1 MPKSSVSLEKDLE
14 KEFEKI
20 RRIIGRGAR
29 TGAIE
34 TRKHILGGSPTGSQ
48 WHVQANAR
56 RQKAGTYPGRGYGA
70 RIETGKMIDSVSY
83 SRPKWNPAT
92 KSYQASFG
100 FPYAPG
106 TFGNIRNVRPS
117 SKYKQKIDMMRSP
130 NFRPWA
136 SDKNY
141 FAMQE
146 YGSEMPGSNVK
157 RGMHATRKAMVVVM
171 KQIESEMLKL
181 YKKGK
186 K

>member
-1 MPKSSVSLEKDLE
+1 MPKSSFGLEEKLE
-14 KEFEKI
+14 QEVEKI
-20 RRIIGRGAR
+20 RRIIGRAAR

-34 TRKHILGGSPTGSQ
+34 TRKHILGGSPTGTQ
-48 WHVQANAR
+48 WHVQANR
-56 RQKAGTYPGRGYGA
+56 RRGNAYGA
-70 RIETGKMIDSVSY
+70 RVETGKMLESVSF
-83 SRPKWNPAT
+83 SRPKWDPAT
-92 KSYQASFG
+92 KSYKASFG
-100 FPYAPG
+100 FPYAEG

-117 SKYKQKIDMMRSP
+117 SKYAAKIDMMRSP
-130 NFRPWA
+130 SFKPWG

-157 RGMHATRKAMVVVM
+157 RGMHATRRAMVVVQ
-171 KQIESEMLKL
+171 KQIDSEMSRF

>member
-1 MPKSSVSLEKDLE
+1 MPRSSVNLDKKLDQEI
-14 KEFEKI
+14 EKI
-20 RRIIGRGAR
+20 RRIIGRAAR

-34 TRKHILGGSPTGSQ
+34 TRKHILGGSPTGSR
-48 WHVQANAR
+48 WHIQANAR
-56 RQKAGTYPGRGYGA
+56 RQEAGTYPGRGYGA

-83 SRPKWNPAT
+83 SRPKWNPVT
-92 KSYQASFG
+92 KSYTASFG
-100 FPYAPG
+100 FPYAAN

-117 SKYKQKIDMMRSP
+117 SKYREKVDQMRSP
-130 NFRPWA
+130 SFKPWA

-157 RGMHATRKAMVVVM
+157 VGMHSTRRAMVEVRRQLLM
-171 KQIESEMLKL
+171 EMSKY
-181 YKKGK
+181 YKRGK

>member
-1 MPKSSVSLEKDLE
+1 MPKSSFGLEKKLE
-14 KEFEKI
+14 QEVEKI
-20 RRIIGRGAR
+20 RRIIGRAAR
-29 TGAIE
+29 TGAVE
-34 TRKHILGGSPTGSQ
+34 TRKHILGGSPTGTQ
-48 WHVQANAR
+48 WHVQANKR
-56 RQKAGTYPGRGYGA
+56 RGNAYGA
-70 RIETGKMIDSVSY
+70 RIETGKMLESISF
-83 SRPKWNPAT
+83 SRPKWDSNT
-92 KSYQASFG
+92 KSYKASFG

-117 SKYKQKIDMMRSP
+117 SKYAQKIDMMRSP
-130 NFRPWA
+130 SFKPWA

-157 RGMHATRKAMVVVM
+157 RGMHATRRAMVIVR
-171 KQIESEMLKL
+171 KQIDSEMSRL